1 VIEDVSLNLVQS
13 WRLLLQNLGTFEL
26 EIFSPKI
33 QLEQPKMNQP
43 ECAIVISREKEK

>member
-1 VIEDVSLNLVQS
+1 MIEDVSLNLVQS